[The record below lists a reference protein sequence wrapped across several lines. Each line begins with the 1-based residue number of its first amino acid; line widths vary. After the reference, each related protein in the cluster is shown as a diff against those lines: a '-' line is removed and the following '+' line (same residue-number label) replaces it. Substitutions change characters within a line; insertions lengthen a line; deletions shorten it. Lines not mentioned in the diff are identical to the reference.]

1 MFLTRKQLGSLGSSD
16 CTPLNSPDSLHSLDS
31 NVVRVNAQL
40 VKVNALLMLAEV
52 DLVSQ
57 MQTVALALTQQ
68 ECVVSFHVRA
78 SHGDLPTAPS
88 AVELEALVA
97 HH

>member
-16 CTPLNSPDSLHSLDS
+16 CTPLNSPDSLNSLDS

-40 VKVNALLMLAEV
+40 VKASTLLVLAEV

-57 MQTVALALTQQ
+57 TQTVALAMTRL
-68 ECVVSFHVRA
+68 ECVVSCHARA
-78 SHGDLPTAPS
+78 SHGDLPLASS